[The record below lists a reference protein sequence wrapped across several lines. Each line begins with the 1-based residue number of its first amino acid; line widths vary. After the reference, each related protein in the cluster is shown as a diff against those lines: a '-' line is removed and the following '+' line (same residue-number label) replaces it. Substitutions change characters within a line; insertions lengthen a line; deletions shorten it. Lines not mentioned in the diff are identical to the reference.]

1 MTPRTGVHIMTTRT
15 KVSSGIFLAAVAAAV
30 LSAVAMGMAG
40 RWEAVLRFVVVAG
53 IMVLARRAK
62 VPVGFAAAFA
72 VLILLAMWGSVQHWY
87 RAPGEVDSL
96 VHFLTPGSLAAV
108 CYFLLVQA
116 RLLPDARDPSLQT
129 RSWAPIVWVGT
140 TGTTAAVVWEY
151 YEWAVEQLNPEGMIV
166 GYTDTVIDILAGMAG
181 SIVAGALVVWWAQR
195 SRTAGAGTAPRSENT

>member
-1 MTPRTGVHIMTTRT
+1 
-15 KVSSGIFLAAVAAAV
+15 
-30 LSAVAMGMAG
+30 
-40 RWEAVLRFVVVAG
+40 VLRFAVVAG
-53 IMVLARRAK
+53 LMLLARRAK

-116 RLLPDARDPSLQT
+116 RLLPDARDPSLRT
-129 RSWAPIVWVGT
+129 RSWAPIVSVGT

-151 YEWAVEQLNPEGMIV
+151 YEWAVEQLDPEGMIV
-166 GYTDTVIDILAGMAG
+166 GSTDTVIDILAGMAG
-181 SIVAGALVVWWAQR
+181 SVVAGALVVWWAKR
-195 SRTAGAGTAPRSENT
+195 SRTAGAGPGPEVSSSRTGR

>member
-1 MTPRTGVHIMTTRT
+1 MGASTMTTRT
-15 KVSSGIFLAAVAAAV
+15 RVSSGIFLAAVAAAV
-30 LSAVAMGMAG
+30 LSAMAMGVTG

-53 IMVLARRAK
+53 LMLLARRAK

-116 RLLPDARDPSLQT
+116 RLLPDARDPSVRT

-166 GYTDTVIDILAGMAG
+166 GYTDTVIDIFAGMAG
-181 SIVAGALVVWWAQR
+181 SLVAGALVVWWAQR
-195 SRTAGAGTAPRSENT
+195 SRTADAGTPPGAENT

>member
-1 MTPRTGVHIMTTRT
+1 MTTRNR
-15 KVSSGIFLAAVAAAV
+15 VSSGVFLAAVVAAV
-30 LSAVAMGMAG
+30 LSAVAMGVVG
-40 RWEAVLRFVVVAG
+40 RWEAVLRFAVVAG
-53 IMVLARRAK
+53 IMLLARRAR

-108 CYFLLVQA
+108 CYFLLVEA
-116 RLLPDARDPSLQT
+116 RLLPDARDSSLRT
-129 RSWAPIVWVGT
+129 RSWAPIVWVAT

-181 SIVAGALVVWWAQR
+181 SVVAGALVVWWAKR
-195 SRTAGAGTAPRSENT
+195 SRTAGAGPGPEVSSSRTGR